1 MWVLTRGKDHR
12 WGRNV
17 GNLTRKRQGHTPGC
31 SLLGKLLMFLLGTEI
46 REEKRPRRGG
56 GDEGMR
62 ANRREEKEEP
72 QLRGASVGDDR
83 IPGPSHMQH
92 ISPEPPPGPS
102 VPSLQHSHPT
112 EDPRLKK

>member
-1 MWVLTRGKDHR
+1 MWVLTRGNDHL

-62 ANRREEKEEP
+62 ANRREEKEEGEERTENKDP
-72 QLRGASVGDDR
+72 VWSSACWDR
-83 IPGPSHMQH
+83 RLW
-92 ISPEPPPGPS
+92 EADWKN
-102 VPSLQHSHPT
+102 PT
-112 EDPRLKK
+112 RR